1 MAPPLAAF
9 GPDRWIAVGNI
20 KVGPLENPGIGEVDD
35 RPRSRFHAI
44 YFGFSTHNGFDEE
57 KERRQKAGKKPEP
70 LTDLHFSSQFQR
82 IFGNNSHYPN
92 AIFSE
97 LSDANKSS

>member
-1 MAPPLAAF
+1 MALPLAAF
-9 GPDRWIAVGNI
+9 GSDRWITVGNI

-57 KERRQKAGKKPEP
+57 KGTTEDRKEARA
-70 LTDLHFSSQFQR
+70 
-82 IFGNNSHYPN
+82 SH
-92 AIFSE
+92 
-97 LSDANKSS
+97 KSSFFIAISENLWE